1 MLEERDP
8 ASVEQGEPLS
18 QGQERR
24 SQFSPEDGSS
34 RAVGRCWNLHRRKV
48 PVPVV
53 LVGLVP
59 ALVLALI
66 IALAALSGGQECPPA
81 PVLGCP
87 YDWVGYHHVCY
98 YISKEEGTWDWSRE
112 RCSSL
117 RASLAV
123 LRAEWEVDFL
133 TILKDN
139 ANCWLGL
146 RRQDGRLEWVDGS
159 SYNLSTLVQNQAP
172 CLYLNDRVIVSSSCS
187 RERPYI
193 CSKPSALVE
202 QGCQRRDLVCA
213 GRSPWPPETAQAG
226 TVPWASRSAGL

>member
-48 PVPVV
+48 LVPVV

-81 PVLGCP
+81 PVLACP
-87 YDWVGYHHVCY
+87 NEWVGHRNVCY
-98 YISKEEGTWDWSRE
+98 YISSEEGTWDWSRE

-117 RASLAV
+117 GASLAV

-139 ANCWLGL
+139 ADCWLGL
-146 RRQDGRLEWVDGS
+146 RRQDGHLEWVDGS
-159 SYNLSTLVQNQAP
+159 SYNLLTPVQTQAP

-187 RERPYI
+187 QERPYI
-193 CSKPSALVE
+193 CSKPLVE
-202 QGCQRRDLVCA
+202 QG
-213 GRSPWPPETAQAG
+213 
-226 TVPWASRSAGL
+226 

>member
-8 ASVEQGEPLS
+8 ASVEQEEPLS

-34 RAVGRCWNLHRRKV
+34 RAVGR
-48 PVPVV
+48 
-53 LVGLVP
+53 
-59 ALVLALI
+59 
-66 IALAALSGGQECPPA
+66 QEHPPA

-87 YDWVGYHHVCY
+87 YEWVGYQSICY
-98 YISKEEGTWDWSRE
+98 YVSKEMGTWDWSQE

-117 RASLAV
+117 GASLAV

-159 SYNLSTLVQNQAP
+159 SYNLSTSVQSRAT
-172 CLYLNDRVIVSSSCS
+172 CLFLNNRVIVSSSCS
-187 RERPYI
+187 QERPYI
-193 CSKPSALVE
+193 CSKPLVS
-202 QGCQRRDLVCA
+202 RRDLVRA
-213 GRSPWPPETAQAG
+213 GDSH
-226 TVPWASRSAGL
+226 L

>member
-34 RAVGRCWNLHRRKV
+34 RAVGQRWKPHPMYIL
-48 PVPVV
+48 V
-53 LVGLVP
+53 LAAFTVL
-59 ALVLALI
+59 LLALI
-66 IALAALSGGQECPPA
+66 IALAALSGGQECPAA
-81 PVLGCP
+81 PVLACP
-87 YDWVGYHHVCY
+87 YDWVGHRSICY

-117 RASLAV
+117 GASLAV

-159 SYNLSTLVQNQAP
+159 SYNLSTPVRTQAP

-187 RERPYI
+187 QERPYI
-193 CSKPSALVE
+193 CSKPLV
-202 QGCQRRDLVCA
+202 G
-213 GRSPWPPETAQAG
+213 
-226 TVPWASRSAGL
+226 